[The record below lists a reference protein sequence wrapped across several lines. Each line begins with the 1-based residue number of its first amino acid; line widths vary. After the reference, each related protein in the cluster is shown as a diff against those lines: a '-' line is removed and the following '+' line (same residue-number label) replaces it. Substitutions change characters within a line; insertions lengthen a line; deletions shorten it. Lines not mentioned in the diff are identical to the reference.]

1 MHMYVCMYVCLLV
14 SSSMCVREY
23 LHACVCVCGSLFM
36 CQCVDMC
43 LCECV
48 VYVHVLSSP
57 ELGVRIIGFL
67 IWSKLRAFSGHSLLI
82 YKITRSDR
90 MSFSP
95 LHAQMLYAPVKPR
108 DGRQE
113 VQTPAALCDFSRS
126 QPFLA
131 LV

>member
-1 MHMYVCMYVCLLV
+1 MCTCMYVCMCVCLYLRPCVFV
-14 SSSMCVREY
+14 SICMR
-23 LHACVCVCGSLFM
+23 VCVCGSLFM

-67 IWSKLRAFSGHSLLI
+67 IWSKLRAFSGLSLLI

-113 VQTPAALCDFSRS
+113 VQAPAALCDFSRS